1 MSRDETFL
9 GRWSRRKQEK
19 PEAVDAEDRALAQ
32 ERAVDESAATPAADP
47 ALPASAAPIP
57 VPADLPAVE
66 SLTIEADFSRFM
78 RPDVP
83 PHMKTAALKKL
94 FTDPHFNIMD
104 GLDTYIDDY
113 TKADPIPESMLREL
127 AQSKMLGL
135 FDDEKKDALGPAAPP
150 EGTIATPDPSSPAS
164 VVPPDLGHEPRGDVI
179 GVLPIENEPARPC

>member
-19 PEAVDAEDRALAQ
+19 PEAVVAEDRALAQ
-32 ERAVDESAATPAADP
+32 ERAADESAATPAADP
-47 ALPASAAPIP
+47 ALPATAAPMPAP
-57 VPADLPAVE
+57 VDLPAVE

-135 FDDEKKDALGPAAPP
+135 FDDEKKDQPGSARPGQAVITTPAPGPPAPAL
-150 EGTIATPDPSSPAS
+150 
-164 VVPPDLGHEPRGDVI
+164 PPDLRREAADDGAGE
-179 GVLPIENEPARPC
+179 LPIANAPARPQ

>member
-1 MSRDETFL
+1 MSRDESFL

-32 ERAVDESAATPAADP
+32 ERSIEESAATPAADP
-47 ALPASAAPIP
+47 ALPATAAPIP

-66 SLTIEADFSRFM
+66 SLTTEADFSRFM

-113 TKADPIPESMLREL
+113 TLADPIPESMLREL

-135 FDDEKKDALGPAAPP
+135 FDDEKKDELGPAAPP
-150 EGTIATPDPSSPAS
+150 EEAIATPDPSSPAS
-164 VVPPDLGHEPRGDVI
+164 VLPPDMGHEPRD
-179 GVLPIENEPARPC
+179 GVAGELPIANAPARPQ